1 MDQTSYIEISKSAYN
16 HNIKYLRKIVGKDV
30 RISSV
35 VKGNAYGH
43 GVNIIV
49 PLAEKAKINHFS
61 VFSASEALDVFNV
74 ANPKSD
80 IMIMG
85 YLNDEQLEW
94 AIENEIEFYVFDME
108 RLEKAVEL
116 AAAIRKPARIH
127 IEAETGF
134 NRTGFE
140 YEKMPEVVN
149 FIKDNQDHLIL
160 EGLCTHYAGAESI
173 TNHYRVINQIKNYRQ
188 FHRYLT
194 RHELKPRFKHTAGSA
209 ASLTYPQTIMDMV
222 RIGISQY
229 GFWPT
234 QETFIY
240 QFKRNQ
246 AKDSDLKRVISWKTR
261 IMSIKEVDSG
271 DFVGYG
277 TSYMANK
284 KVKIAIIPVGYTNG
298 FSRSLSNMGRVLIRG
313 KRVPV
318 VGTVTMNTMNVNVTD
333 IPNVQL
339 GDEVVL
345 IGKQNR
351 LNISI
356 ASFSEMSNQLNYQT
370 LARLPGNIPR
380 NVVY

>member
-43 GVNIIV
+43 GVSTII
-49 PLAEKAKINHFS
+49 PLAENAKINHFS

-74 ANPKSD
+74 ASPKSD

-94 AIENEIEFYVFDME
+94 AIENEIEFYVFEME
-108 RLEKAVEL
+108 RLQKAVEL
-116 AAAIRKPARIH
+116 AKAIKKTARIH

-140 YEKMPEVVN
+140 YEKIPELVN

-173 TNHYRVINQIKNYRQ
+173 TNYYRIMNQIKSYRQ
-188 FHRYLT
+188 FYRYLT
-194 RHELKPRFKHTAGSA
+194 RHEQKPHFRHTAGSA
-209 ASLTYPQTIMDMV
+209 ALLTYSQTIMDMV
-222 RIGISQY
+222 RIGIAQY
-229 GFWPT
+229 GFWPS
-234 QETFIY
+234 QETYIY

-261 IMSIKEVDSG
+261 VMSIKEVDSG
-271 DFVGYG
+271 EFVGYG

-284 KVKIAIIPVGYTNG
+284 KTKIAIIPVGYANG
-298 FSRSLSNMGRVLIRG
+298 FSRSLSNTGRVLIRG

-318 VGTVTMNTMNVNVTD
+318 IGTVTMNTMSINVTD
-333 IPNVQL
+333 IPNIQI

-351 LNISI
+351 LSISI
-356 ASFSEMSNQLNYQT
+356 ASFCEMSNQLNYQT

-380 NVVY
+380 HVVY